1 MTLRERPGLVPDF
14 LMPVGFDGPE
24 RPLLCELKTLHY
36 GSSTYGVARHARAL
50 PAEYAA
56 KARQVDRRYCDTPV
70 GVVGP
75 LQTFE
80 PVRGIV
86 FGAWAEAS
94 PATKKL
100 LSQMA
105 KTGAQRHWRSMRCED
120 PATATGVLAWLLRRR
135 WGLTMLRENA
145 RLKLDR
151 LEFVGRGALAASR
164 RRAGAAEAHA
174 ARLRALAG
182 TLLSGP
188 RARR

>member
-1 MTLRERPGLVPDF
+1 MWASRDPSSRYYL
-14 LMPVGFDGPE
+14 
-24 RPLLCELKTLHY
+24 ELKTLHY
-36 GSSTYGVARHARAL
+36 GSSTYGEEKNRCNAVARRARAL
-50 PAEYAA
+50 PAEYAT
-56 KARQVDRRYCDTPV
+56 KARHVDRRYCDTPV

-75 LQTFE
+75 VEAILQTYE

-94 PATKKL
+94 PATNKL

-105 KTGAQRHWRSMRCED
+105 KIGAQRHWRSMRCED
-120 PATATGVLAWLLRRR
+120 PVAATGVFAWLLRRR

-174 ARLRALAG
+174 ARQRALAG